1 MNKTNTF
8 IPPSDRISSFEPYFF
23 ASLGNKLAA
32 LKASGMDVIRLD
44 MGAPDLPPEDFI
56 IDALVKNAR
65 RSDTHSY
72 TATGGSLE
80 FKKAVADYY
89 MDRFEVSL
97 DPKTEIIGLIGSK
110 EGVFNLSQVILNPGD
125 VALVPDPGY
134 PVYSASGIIAGAEI
148 YNVPLESK
156 NDFLPDLNAIPADI
170 LKRAKLLWLNYPN
183 NPTGAVASMTFFE
196 QVVLFARE
204 HRILIAHD
212 APYTDVCFDGYNA
225 PSLMQIPGAR
235 DVAIEFNSLSKTY
248 NMAGWRLGMAVGN
261 ADVIDYLFNY
271 KSQMDS
277 STFAPIYS
285 AGIAALTG
293 DQSWLEGRNLTYKKR
308 RDLIVKGLRQAG
320 FTLETPKAAIYV
332 WAALPKGEID
342 SVAYCARMLEETGVS
357 TTPGTVY
364 GPHGEGY
371 LRISLGTATDRVE
384 QAMQRIVKWTNGK

>member
-1 MNKTNTF
+1 M
-8 IPPSDRISSFEPYFF
+8 PPSDRISSFEPYFF
-23 ASLGNKLAA
+23 ASLGKKLAS
-32 LKASGMDVIRLD
+32 LKAAGMDIIRLD
-44 MGAPDLPPEDFI
+44 MGAPDLPPENFI
-56 IDALVKNAR
+56 IDALVNNAR

-72 TATGGSLE
+72 TATGGSME
-80 FKKAVADYY
+80 FKQAVADYY

-110 EGVFNLSQVILNPGD
+110 EGIFNLSQVILNPGD
-125 VALVPDPGY
+125 VVLVPDPGY

-156 NDFLPDLNAIPADI
+156 NGFLPDLNAIPADI

-183 NPTGAVASMTFFE
+183 NPTGAVASMAFFE

-235 DVAIEFNSLSKTY
+235 EVAVEFNSLSKTY

-293 DQSWLEGRNLTYKKR
+293 DQYWIEGRNLTYKKR
-308 RDLIVKGLRQAG
+308 RDLIVNGLRQAG

-332 WAALPKGEID
+332 WAALPDGEKD
-342 SVAYCARMLEETGVS
+342 SVAYCAKMLEETGVS